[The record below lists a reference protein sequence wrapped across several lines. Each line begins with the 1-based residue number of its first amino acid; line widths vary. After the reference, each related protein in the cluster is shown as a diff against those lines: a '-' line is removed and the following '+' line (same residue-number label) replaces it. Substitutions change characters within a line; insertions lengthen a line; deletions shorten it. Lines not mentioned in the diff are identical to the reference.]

1 MAASKLVY
9 LFGGKKTDGNSSMKN
24 LLGGKGANL
33 AEMARIGLPVPAG
46 FTITTEVCTAYYQN
60 NAKYPAA
67 LKKEVEAALG
77 HIEKTMGAVFGD
89 AANPLLVSCRSG
101 ARASMPGMMDT
112 VLNIGLNDRTVEG
125 LIAKTG
131 NPRFAYDS
139 YRRFVAM
146 YGDVVMGVK
155 AASELAEDP
164 FDEIIGHLKEKKH
177 YKSDTDMTAED
188 LKWLV
193 AEFKA
198 LIKKSLGVP
207 FPEDPRDQMWG
218 AIGAVFSSW
227 MIPRAVSYR
236 RIHDLPDAW
245 GTAVNVQ
252 AMVFGNMGDN
262 SATGVAFSRDPST
275 GENYFYGEYL
285 INAQGEDVVAGIRT
299 PNPIN
304 RSKPLPE
311 GAKSTLADDMPKV
324 YKELD
329 QVRLTLEKHY
339 KDMQDIEFTI
349 QEGKLWML
357 QCRNGKRTA
366 QAAVKIAVDLV
377 KEKLIDEATA
387 ISRVEP
393 EQLTQ
398 LLLPSFDPK
407 AKRQVIATGLP
418 ASPGAAVGQA
428 VFTASDAVAWAE
440 AGKPVILVRL
450 ETSPE
455 DINGM
460 FRAQGIL
467 TARGG
472 MTSHAAVV
480 ARGMGRTCVA
490 GANDITVSYEKKRFV
505 TKGGAIINEGDWI
518 SLDGSRGEIIKGQ
531 LPTIAAGLTGEFAT
545 LMKWVNAY
553 KKIGVRTNADTPRD
567 SRVARDLGAEGIGLC
582 RTEHMF
588 FEGDRI
594 TSMREMILAADAAG
608 RQKALDKLLPMQRRD
623 FYEIF
628 KVMDGLPVTIRT
640 LDPPLHEFLPHTD
653 AEIAEVAKDIHAN
666 PADIKAKIE
675 ELKEQNP
682 MLGHRGCR
690 LGIVF
695 PEITAMQARAIFE
708 AAVQAGKEKVKVL
721 PEIMIP
727 LVGHEK
733 EFRLQ
738 KEVVDRV
745 AQEVSSETKTRLKYM
760 VGTMIELP
768 RACLSADRIVQA
780 GAEFFSFGTNDL
792 TQTTFG
798 LSRDDAG
805 KFLPSYLEEGI
816 WEKDPFVTI
825 DVPGVG
831 FLVETGIAKGRLA
844 AANLKIGICGEHG
857 GDPATVQYCCRAG
870 MNYVSCSPF
879 RVPLARLAAAQ
890 QAIAEAQAKKAPAKA
905 AAKPAAKAKAA
916 TKAAAKPTA
925 KKAAAKAPAKPVAKA
940 AAKPVAKAATKPTA
954 KKAVATKPAAKATAK
969 PAAKPAAK
977 KAAAPK
983 PTAKKPAAKAPAK
996 PAAKKE
1002 PAKKPAAKPAAK
1014 KPASKK

>member
-33 AEMARIGLPVPAG
+33 AEMSKIGLPVPAG

-60 NAKYPAA
+60 KKKYPTG
-67 LKKEVEAALG
+67 LKKEVDAALKNV
-77 HIEKTMGAVFGD
+77 EKIMGATFGN

-112 VLNIGLNDRTVEG
+112 VLNIGLNDSTVEG

-164 FDEIIGHLKEKKH
+164 FDEIIGRLKKDKG
-177 YKSDTDMTAED
+177 YTYDTEMTVED

-193 AEFKA
+193 AEFKK
-198 LIKKSLGVP
+198 LIKTSLGTP
-207 FPEDPRDQMWG
+207 FPEDPKDQLWG

-236 RIHDLPDAW
+236 RINNLPDEW

-252 AMVFGNMGDN
+252 AMVFGNMGEN

-304 RSKPLPE
+304 RAKPLPD
-311 GAKSTLADDMPKV
+311 GVDTTLADEMPKL

-329 QVRLTLEKHY
+329 SVRQKLEKHY
-339 KDMQDIEFTI
+339 RDMQDIEFTI

-387 ISRVEP
+387 VCRIEP
-393 EQLTQ
+393 DQLTQ

-407 AKRQVIATGLP
+407 AEREVIACGLP
-418 ASPGAAVGQA
+418 ASPGAAVGRA

-440 AGKPVILVRL
+440 EGKPAILVRL

-460 FRAQGIL
+460 HKAEGIL

-480 ARGMGRTCVA
+480 ARGMGKTCVA
-490 GANDITVSYEKKRFV
+490 GANDISVDYENKLFT
-505 TKGGAIINEGDWI
+505 TKSGQTIREGDWI
-518 SLDGSRGEIIKGQ
+518 SLDGSKGQIIKGQ
-531 LPTIAAGLTGEFAT
+531 VDTIDAGLTGEFAT
-545 LMKWVNAY
+545 IMKWVNA
-553 KKIGVRTNADTPRD
+553 KKEIGVRTNADTPHD
-567 SRVARDLGAEGIGLC
+567 AQVARDLGAEGIGLC

-588 FEGDRI
+588 FQPDRI
-594 TSMREMILAADAAG
+594 SSMREMILADDAEG
-608 RQKALDKLLPMQRRD
+608 RQKALDKLLPMQRDD
-623 FYEIF
+623 FYGIF
-628 KVMDGLPVTIRT
+628 KAMNGYPVTIRT

-653 AEIAEVAKDIHAN
+653 EEIEELAQASGRRPAE
-666 PADIKAKIE
+666 IKAKIE
-675 ELKEQNP
+675 SLKELNP

-690 LGIVF
+690 LGIVY

-708 AAVQAGKEKVKVL
+708 AAAKAASEKVKVL

-727 LVGHEK
+727 LVGHDK
-733 EFRLQ
+733 EFSLQ

-745 AQEVSSETKTRLKYM
+745 AKEVMAETKVKVKYL

-768 RACLSADRIVQA
+768 RACLVADKIVAA

-798 LSRDDAG
+798 LSRDDSG
-805 KFLPSYLEEGI
+805 KFIPDYIAKGI
-816 WEKDPFVTI
+816 WEHDPFVTI
-825 DVPGVG
+825 DEDGVG
-831 FLVETGIAKGRLA
+831 FLVKTGIERGRSVTEK
-844 AANLKIGICGEHG
+844 LKIGICGEHG
-857 GDPATVQYCCRAG
+857 GDPTTVKFCARAG

-890 QAIAEAQAKKAPAKA
+890 QAIADSQTAAPAPPRASRTAKKTATKAAPKGKAVKGVVVAKKAAPAKKAAVKKTVVAKPAATKKAA
-905 AAKPAAKAKAA
+905 AAKPSAAKK
-916 TKAAAKPTA
+916 T
-925 KKAAAKAPAKPVAKA
+925 V
-940 AAKPVAKAATKPTA
+940 V
-954 KKAVATKPAAKATAK
+954 KKAVVDKKTA
-969 PAAKPAAK
+969 PVK
-977 KAAAPK
+977 KS
-983 PTAKKPAAKAPAK
+983 TAKKPAG
-996 PAAKKE
+996 
-1002 PAKKPAAKPAAK
+1002 AKKPATTK
-1014 KPASKK
+1014 KTTKK

>member
-1 MAASKLVY
+1 MAASQLVY
-9 LFGGKKTDGNSSMKN
+9 LFGGKKTDGRSDMKN

-60 NAKYPAA
+60 NKKYPAS
-67 LKKEVEAALG
+67 LKKDVEAALK
-77 HIEKTMGAVFGD
+77 HIETTMGATFGN

-101 ARASMPGMMDT
+101 ARVSMPGMMDT
-112 VLNIGLNDRTVEG
+112 VLNIGLNDSTVEG
-125 LIAKTG
+125 LIKKTG

-139 YRRFVAM
+139 YRRFVSM

-155 AASELAEDP
+155 AATELAEDP
-164 FDEIIGHLKEKKH
+164 FDEILGHLKKKKG
-177 YKSDTDMTAED
+177 YQADTDMTAED

-193 AEFKA
+193 GEFKA
-198 LIKKSLGVP
+198 LIKKTLGVP

-236 RIHDLPDAW
+236 QIHNLPDDW

-252 AMVFGNMGDN
+252 AMVFGNMGQT

-285 INAQGEDVVAGIRT
+285 VNAQGEDVVAGIRT

-304 RSKPLPE
+304 RAKPLPA
-311 GAKSTLADDMPKV
+311 GSVTTLADEMPKV

-329 QVRLTLEKHY
+329 KVRLTLEKHY

-366 QAAVKIAVDLV
+366 QAAVKIATDLV
-377 KEKLIDEATA
+377 KEKLINEATA
-387 ISRVEP
+387 VTRVDP

-407 AKRQVIATGLP
+407 AKREVIAKGLP
-418 ASPGAAVGQA
+418 ASPGAAVGQV
-428 VFTASDAVAWAE
+428 VFTATDAVNQAE
-440 AGKPVILVRL
+440 KGHAVILVRL

-460 FRAQGIL
+460 HKAKGIL

-480 ARGMGRTCVA
+480 ARGMGKTCVA
-490 GANDITVSYEKKRFV
+490 GANDITVNYEKKCFT
-505 TKGGAIINEGDWI
+505 TKGGLTINEGDWI
-518 SLDGSRGEIIKGQ
+518 SLDGSKGEIIKGQ
-531 LPTIAAGLTGEFAT
+531 LATIDARLTGEFAT
-545 LMKWVNAY
+545 LMKWVNNI
-553 KKIGVRTNADTPRD
+553 KKINVRTNADTPHD
-567 SRVARDLGAEGIGLC
+567 SQVARELGAEGIGLC

-594 TSMREMILAADAAG
+594 TSMREMILADDQAG
-608 RQKALDKLLPMQRRD
+608 RQKALDKLLPMQRAD
-623 FYEIF
+623 FYGIF
-628 KVMDGLPVTIRT
+628 KAMNGLPVTIRT
-640 LDPPLHEFLPHTD
+640 LDPPLHEFLPHTGE
-653 AEIAEVAKDIHAN
+653 EIAGL
-666 PADIKAKIE
+666 AKITGKTPASIKSKIE
-675 ELKEQNP
+675 SLVELNP

-690 LGIVF
+690 LGVVY

-708 AAVQAGKEKVKVL
+708 AAAKAAAEKVKVL

-733 EFRLQ
+733 EFILQ

-745 AQEVSSETKTRLKYM
+745 AKEVMAETKTRLKYL

-768 RACLSADRIVQA
+768 RAALVADRIAAA

-798 LSRDDAG
+798 LSRDDSG
-805 KFLPSYLEEGI
+805 KFLPDYLSAGI
-816 WEKDPFVTI
+816 WERDPFVTI
-825 DVPGVG
+825 DVDGVG
-831 FLVETGIAKGRLA
+831 FLVKTGIEKGRSVVKD
-844 AANLKIGICGEHG
+844 LKIGICGEHG
-857 GDPATVQYCCRAG
+857 GDPTTVKFCCRAG

-890 QAIAEAQAKKAPAKA
+890 QAVADSQPKPRSQPAVKPAPAR
-905 AAKPAAKAKAA
+905 AAKS
-916 TKAAAKPTA
+916 
-925 KKAAAKAPAKPVAKA
+925 
-940 AAKPVAKAATKPTA
+940 
-954 KKAVATKPAAKATAK
+954 K

-977 KAAAPK
+977 P
-983 PTAKKPAAKAPAK
+983 APAK
-996 PAAKKE
+996 AAT
-1002 PAKKPAAKPAAK
+1002 KPAAKPAAK
-1014 KPASKK
+1014 PAKAAVKPAPAKAAKPKPAAKPAAKPAVKPVTKKK